1 MLKPLFHVG
10 PARTKKLV
18 EEDACSLHNPPP
30 SLLSPSYTVWLGST
44 KDHSQAS
51 AKLVGEVLVCN
62 AKKNFTMVL
71 VNVQIPIAE
80 SNPDNIAEF
89 RSWLGTKRIETS

>member
-30 SLLSPSYTVWLGST
+30 SLLSPSYPVWLAST
-44 KDHSQAS
+44 KDHFHAS
-51 AKLVGEVLVCN
+51 AKLVGEVLLRN
-62 AKKNFTMVL
+62 AKNNFTLVL
-71 VNVQIPIAE
+71 VNLQIPTAE
-80 SNPDNIAEF
+80 SNPVNIAEF
-89 RSWLGTKRIETS
+89 RSWVGTKRMKTY